1 MNIDE
6 ILEKIKVDLLKLKEE
21 DLRSYNNFLDQ
32 LSLYQE
38 NLESDLKQAIRW
50 NSFKD
55 EEK

>member
-21 DLRSYNNFLDQ
+21 DLRSYNNFLDR

-55 EEK
+55 EEV